1 VMGAV
6 GGTTDLRMTKTMNAR
21 DTLPIAVIGAGPI
34 GLAAAAHLATRNLP
48 FLVIEAGAGP
58 GAAVAEWGHV
68 TIFSPWRFNI
78 DAAARTLL
86 EPTGW
91 HIDEL
96 DRDPKGRELVDRYLA
111 PLAAH
116 PRIAPYL
123 RFRSRVVA
131 VTRQSMDRV
140 PSRGREERPFEIA
153 MVGENGRQ
161 DTLLARAVIDASGT
175 WRCPNP
181 AGAGGV
187 PAVGEREAAAR
198 IRYGIPDVFG
208 TERRRYAGRKVLV
221 IGAGHSA
228 MDAILGLA
236 RLKSEAPQT
245 TVLWAMRSTPT
256 EKTFGGL
263 TDDQLAS
270 RGALGERAKA
280 AVDRGDVTIV
290 APFRVAAFSLAE
302 DGISVSAET
311 AEGMRTIAVDE
322 VIVATGFRP
331 DYSALSE
338 IRLDLHPWLEC
349 PRALG
354 PLIDPNEHSCGTVP
368 PHGVRELEQPE
379 RDFYI
384 VGMKSYGRAPTF
396 LMVTGYE
403 QVRSVVAALAG
414 DREAA
419 LHTRLV
425 LPETGVCDGPGLS
438 DEAASCAPASVSGA
452 PAACCGAPKT
462 KVQRSGIVARS
473 TADIAPAE

>member
-1 VMGAV
+1 MSV
-6 GGTTDLRMTKTMNAR
+6 RES
-21 DTLPIAVIGAGPI
+21 LPIAVVGAGPV
-34 GLAAAAHLATRNLP
+34 GLAAAAHLAARNLS
-48 FLVIEAGAGP
+48 FVVIEAGAGP

-78 DAAARTLL
+78 DAAARALL

-91 HIDEL
+91 RIDDL
-96 DRDPKGRELVDRYLA
+96 DRDPKGRELVERYLA

-116 PRIAPYL
+116 PRVAPHL

-131 VTRQSMDRV
+131 VTRQAMDRV
-140 PSRGREERPFEIA
+140 PSKGREERPFEIA
-153 MVGENGRQ
+153 MVGDNGKPE
-161 DTLLARAVIDASGT
+161 TLLARAVIDASGT
-175 WRCPNP
+175 WRRPNP
-181 AGAGGV
+181 AGASGV
-187 PAVGEREAAAR
+187 PAVGEAAAAAF

-208 TERRRYAGRKVLV
+208 SERPRYAGRKVMV

-228 MDAILGLA
+228 MDAVIGLA
-236 RLKSEAPQT
+236 RLKAEAPQT
-245 TVLWAMRSTPT
+245 TVLWAMRSPPT

-270 RGALGERAKA
+270 RGALGARAKA

-290 APFRVAAFSLAE
+290 APFRVAAFAPTDS
-302 DGISVSAET
+302 GIAVSGEADN
-311 AEGMRTIAVDE
+311 GLRTITVDE

-396 LMVTGYE
+396 LMMTGYE

-414 DREAA
+414 DHEAA
-419 LHTRLV
+419 LDTRLV
-425 LPETGVCDGPGLS
+425 LPETGVCDGPGVGEEVAGCALP
-438 DEAASCAPASVSGA
+438 DAAVVDAGCCAPPQGRRV
-452 PAACCGAPKT
+452 PAAPCGTPAAKADPAAK
-462 KVQRSGIVARS
+462 GAAEIVA
-473 TADIAPAE
+473 AE

>member
-1 VMGAV
+1 
-6 GGTTDLRMTKTMNAR
+6 MNTR
-21 DTLPIAVIGAGPI
+21 ETLPIAVIGAGPI

-48 FLVIEAGAGP
+48 FVVIEAGAGP

-78 DAAARTLL
+78 DAAARALL

-91 HIDEL
+91 RIDEL
-96 DRDPKGRELVDRYLA
+96 DRDPKGRELVERYLA

-116 PRIAPYL
+116 PRIAPHL

-131 VTRQSMDRV
+131 VTRQAMDRV
-140 PSRGREERPFEIA
+140 PSKGRDERPFEIA
-153 MVGENGRQ
+153 MVGESGRQ
-161 DTLLARAVIDASGT
+161 ETLLARAVIDASGT
-175 WRCPNP
+175 WRSPNP
-181 AGAGGV
+181 AGASGV
-187 PAVGEREAAAR
+187 PAVGEKEAATR

-208 TERRRYAGRKVLV
+208 RERRRYAGRKVLV
-221 IGAGHSA
+221 IGSGHSA

-245 TVLWAMRSTPT
+245 TVLWAMRSPPT
-256 EKTFGGL
+256 AKTFGGL

-270 RGALGERAKA
+270 RGALGERAKGA
-280 AVDRGDVTIV
+280 ADRGDVTII

-302 DGISVSAET
+302 GGIAVSGET
-311 AEGMRTIAVDE
+311 ADGMRTIAIDE
-322 VIVATGFRP
+322 AIVATGFRP
-331 DYSALSE
+331 DYSTLSE

-349 PRALG
+349 PRVLG

-368 PHGVRELEQPE
+368 PHGVRELAQPE
-379 RDFYI
+379 RDFYV

-396 LMVTGYE
+396 LMMTGYE

-419 LHTRLV
+419 LATQLV
-425 LPETGVCDGPGLS
+425 LPETGVCNGPGVS
-438 DEAASCAPASVSGA
+438 DEAGGCALPD
-452 PAACCGAPKT
+452 AAGCCGSSRTRNVDPGSTAE
-462 KVQRSGIVARS
+462 VA
-473 TADIAPAE
+473 ADIAAAG

>member
-1 VMGAV
+1 
-6 GGTTDLRMTKTMNAR
+6 MNTR
-21 DTLPIAVIGAGPI
+21 ETLPIAVIGAGPI

-48 FLVIEAGAGP
+48 FVVIEAGAGP

-78 DAAARTLL
+78 DAAARALL

-91 HIDEL
+91 RIDDL
-96 DRDPKGRELVDRYLA
+96 DRDPTGRELVERYLA

-116 PRIAPYL
+116 PRIAPHL
-123 RFRSRVVA
+123 RLRSRVVA

-140 PSRGREERPFEIA
+140 PSQGREERPFEIA
-153 MVGENGRQ
+153 MVGENGQ
-161 DTLLARAVIDASGT
+161 PETLLARAVIDASGT
-175 WRCPNP
+175 WRSPNP
-181 AGAGGV
+181 AGASGV
-187 PAVGEREAAAR
+187 PAIGEKAAAVR
-198 IRYGIPDVFG
+198 IRHGIPDVFG
-208 TERRRYAGRKVLV
+208 RERTRYAGRKVLV

-236 RLKSEAPQT
+236 RLRSKVPQT
-245 TVLWAMRSTPT
+245 TVLWAMRSPPT
-256 EKTFGGL
+256 AKTFGGL

-280 AVDRGDVTIV
+280 AVDRGDATIV

-302 DGISVSAET
+302 GGVSVSGET
-311 AEGMRTIAVDE
+311 ADGVRTIAVDE
-322 VIVATGFRP
+322 AIVATGFRP

-349 PRALG
+349 PRVLG

-368 PHGVRELEQPE
+368 PHGVRELEHPE

-396 LMVTGYE
+396 LMMTGYE

-419 LHTRLV
+419 LATRLV
-425 LPETGVCDGPGLS
+425 LPETGVCNGPGFS
-438 DEAASCAPASVSGA
+438 EEAAACATAGSAAA
-452 PAACCGAPKT
+452 PTGCCGTPKAKAKRART
-462 KVQRSGIVARS
+462 GARS
-473 TADIAPAE
+473 TADVAPAE

>member
-1 VMGAV
+1 MA
-6 GGTTDLRMTKTMNAR
+6 TRES
-21 DTLPIAVIGAGPI
+21 LPIAVIGAGPI
-34 GLAAAAHLATRNLP
+34 GLAAAAHLAARSLP
-48 FLVIEAGAGP
+48 FVAIEAGAGP

-91 HIDEL
+91 RIDDL

-116 PRIAPYL
+116 PRIAPHL

-187 PAVGEREAAAR
+187 PAVGEKQAGAR

-208 TERRRYAGRKVLV
+208 AERRRYAGRTVLV

-228 MDAILGLA
+228 MDCILGLA
-236 RLKSEAPQT
+236 RLKSESPQT
-245 TVLWAMRSTPT
+245 TVLWAMRSPPT

-280 AVDRGDVTIV
+280 AVDRADVTIV
-290 APFRVAAFSLAE
+290 APFRVAAFSLAAG
-302 DGISVSAET
+302 GIAVSGET
-311 AEGMRTIAVDE
+311 AEGRRTIAVDE
-322 VIVATGFRP
+322 AIVATGFRP

-396 LMVTGYE
+396 LMMTGYE

-419 LHTRLV
+419 LDTRLV
-425 LPETGVCDGPGLS
+425 LPETGVCEGPGLS
-438 DEAASCAPASVSGA
+438 EESAGCVPPDAAVAAAGCCAPSKPKKVGSVP
-452 PAACCGAPKT
+452 PARAAAD
-462 KVQRSGIVARS
+462 VA
-473 TADIAPAE
+473 AAG

>member
-1 VMGAV
+1 
-6 GGTTDLRMTKTMNAR
+6 MNMR
-21 DTLPIAVIGAGPI
+21 ESLPIAVIGAGPI

-48 FLVIEAGAGP
+48 FVVIEAGAGP

-78 DAAARTLL
+78 DDAARALL

-91 HIDEL
+91 RIDEL
-96 DRDPKGRELVDRYLA
+96 DRDPKGRELVERYLA
-111 PLAAH
+111 PLAAL
-116 PRIAPYL
+116 PRIAPHL

-131 VTRQSMDRV
+131 VTRHAMDRV
-140 PSRGREERPFEIA
+140 PSQGRDERPFEIA
-153 MVGENGRQ
+153 MVGENGQ
-161 DTLLARAVIDASGT
+161 PETLLARAVIDASGT
-175 WRCPNP
+175 WRSPNP
-181 AGAGGV
+181 AGASGV
-187 PAVGEREAAAR
+187 PAIGEKAAAAR

-208 TERRRYAGRKVLV
+208 RERTRYAGRKVLV

-236 RLKSEAPQT
+236 RLRSEAPQT
-245 TVLWAMRSTPT
+245 TVLWAMRSPPT

-270 RGALGERAKA
+270 RGALGARAKA
-280 AVDRGDVTIV
+280 AVDRDDATIV
-290 APFRVAAFSLAE
+290 APFRVAAFALAQ
-302 DGISVSAET
+302 GGVSVSGET
-311 AEGMRTIAVDE
+311 ADGVRTIAVDE

-331 DYSALSE
+331 DYSAVSE

-349 PRALG
+349 PRVLG

-368 PHGVRELEQPE
+368 PHGVRELEHPE
-379 RDFYI
+379 RNFYI

-396 LMVTGYE
+396 LMMTGYE

-419 LHTRLV
+419 LATRLV
-425 LPETGVCDGPGLS
+425 LPETGVCNGPGFS
-438 DEAASCAPASVSGA
+438 DEAAACATVGSAAA
-452 PAACCGAPKT
+452 PAACCGTPKAKAKRT
-462 KVQRSGIVARS
+462 GAGARS
-473 TADIAPAE
+473 TVDVAPAE